1 MLYCILKTTI
11 KFLSHFYSMFLQ
23 FFFNNEGKKIIY
35 KWSKLSIVKKD
46 DFCTFPIKIMNIFT
60 KIFAYDN
67 LKTITNKMTK
77 GRHGNWNS
85 FACKHH

>member
-23 FFFNNEGKKIIY
+23 FFFTMKGKIMY

-67 LKTITNKMTK
+67 L
-77 GRHGNWNS
+77 RQ
-85 FACKHH
+85 

>member
-1 MLYCILKTTI
+1 
-11 KFLSHFYSMFLQ
+11 MFLQ